1 MDFTIPTIAVF
12 RLELA
17 RIRCY
22 EISMLTDPSSL
33 AESDGKPAQR
43 SLDQRPERIAFLLFP
58 GFSMLAFSATLDP
71 LRMAN
76 WLSESPLYTWTLLSP
91 DGGPVTAANGVSVQ
105 VDGSIGAARRPETLL
120 VAASYDHE
128 DLATPEVLAALRR
141 WSAHGTRLGAI
152 DSGTYILA
160 SAGLLNGYRATA
172 HWENLEDHIERFPE
186 IAFSQDLFVLDRDR
200 FTAAGGTAG
209 LDMMLNLIRDRH
221 GEALAARAADEFI
234 YARIRE
240 PQESQRASLRD
251 RLGIANPR
259 LIRAIEAMEE
269 AIEETQPIDHF
280 ANAAGVSAREL
291 ERQFRKWLKV
301 TPGAFYRNL
310 RLDRAR
316 HLLRHS
322 ALSVLE
328 VALRTG
334 FGSAAHFSRS
344 YATRFGHPPSAERR
358 G

>member
-1 MDFTIPTIAVF
+1 
-12 RLELA
+12 
-17 RIRCY
+17 
-22 EISMLTDPSSL
+22 
-33 AESDGKPAQR
+33 
-43 SLDQRPERIAFLLFP
+43 
-58 GFSMLAFSATLDP
+58 MLAFSATLDP

-76 WLSESPLYTWTLLSP
+76 WLSDAPLYTWKLLSS
-91 DGGPVTAANGVSVQ
+91 DGEPVTAANGVSVK
-105 VDGSIGAARRPETLL
+105 VDGPISASQRPETLL
-120 VAASYDHE
+120 IAASYDHE
-128 DLATPEVLAALRR
+128 DLATPAILAPLRR

-152 DSGTYILA
+152 DSGTFILA

-172 HWENLEDHIERFPE
+172 HWELLEDHVERFPNVS
-186 IAFSQDLFVLDRDR
+186 FTRDLFVMDRDR

-221 GEALAARAADEFI
+221 GEALAAKAADEFI
-234 YARIRE
+234 YTRIRE

-259 LIRAIEAMEE
+259 LIQAIEAMEE
-269 AIEETQPIDHF
+269 AIEETLPIDDI
-280 ANAAGVSAREL
+280 AKAAGISAREL
-291 ERQFRKWLKV
+291 ERQFRKWLKA
-301 TPGAFYRNL
+301 TPGAYYRNM

-322 ALSVLE
+322 TLSVLD

-344 YATRFGHPPSAERR
+344 YAARFGHPPSAERR
-358 G
+358 PASL